1 MASGS
6 FEIDTYSWFRSLPLS
21 NCVNGYPQ
29 GTMFAVGDCTFL
41 NPYTFYQYQSS
52 VGSIDTS
59 TLSNVLTSTSKANLI
74 STTTSLMS
82 SINYNRRQIVS
93 TIPLMRWISS
103 GTIETYPFSF
113 LSTLAPYNW
122 STMSTIQSTIPYQFT
137 SSGLFGFITSNV
149 YPSCAPYS
157 LFSTIPILISTFG
170 STLVSSIS
178 SNFVSTLPSVL
189 SSVIARSESFDFR
202 STFSTTNYANLNI
215 PFSNVWL
222 GGDVRDLIGTRN
234 YNVFVDYQYSIYV
247 STSSDPVTWVST
259 FGRFSYP
266 ETYTNSNIYV
276 TINTG
281 TRIGDRQYSE
291 IHVKQMFTPDASG
304 DLSSP
309 FPTTTGANSNF
320 YGSVRLLSSMS
331 ATGPGEIFVDI
342 FSPGANNY
350 TFTLVPR

>member
-52 VGSIDTS
+52 VGAIDTS
-59 TLSNVLTSTSKANLI
+59 TLSNVLTSTANANLI
-74 STTTSLMS
+74 STTSGLMS
-82 SINYNRRQIVS
+82 SIDYNRRQIVS

-103 GTIETYPFSF
+103 GTIETYPFTH
-113 LSTLAPYNW
+113 LSTIAPYN
-122 STMSTIQSTIPYQFT
+122 SNAMSTIQSTIPYQFT
-137 SSGLFGFITSNV
+137 SSGFFGFITSNL

-157 LFSTIPILISTFG
+157 LFSTIPVLASTFN

-178 SNFVSTLPSVL
+178 SNYVSTLPSVI
-189 SSVIARSESFDFR
+189 SSVVVPNQIFNFT
-202 STFSTTNYANLNI
+202 STFSTLNYRDLII

-222 GGDVRDLIGTRN
+222 GEDMTNLIGSQN

-247 STSSDPVTWVST
+247 STSRDPVTWVST
-259 FGRFSYP
+259 FGRLS
-266 ETYTNSNIYV
+266 YTNTVSSLVQTNYPV
-276 TINTG
+276 TS
-281 TRIGDRQYSE
+281 TRIGDGQYSE
-291 IHVKQMFTPDASG
+291 VHVKQMITPGANATLLITS
-304 DLSSP
+304 
-309 FPTTTGANSNF
+309 GANSNF
-320 YGSVRLLSSMS
+320 YATTRLLSSIS
-331 ATGPGEIFVDI
+331 AAGPGEIFVDI

>member
-52 VGSIDTS
+52 VGAIDTS
-59 TLSNVLTSTSKANLI
+59 TLSNVLTSTANANLI
-74 STTTSLMS
+74 STTSGLMS
-82 SINYNRRQIVS
+82 SIDYNRRQIVS

-103 GTIETYPFSF
+103 GTIETYPFTH
-113 LSTLAPYNW
+113 LSTIAPYN
-122 STMSTIQSTIPYQFT
+122 SNAMSTIQSTIPYQFT
-137 SSGLFGFITSNV
+137 SSGLFGFITSNL

-157 LFSTIPILISTFG
+157 LFSTIPVLASTFN

-178 SNFVSTLPSVL
+178 SNFVSTLSSL
-189 SSVIARSESFDFR
+189 ISSVVVPNQIFNFT
-202 STFSTTNYANLNI
+202 STFSTSTYADLTI
-215 PFSNVWL
+215 LSSNVWL
-222 GGDVRDLIGTRN
+222 GQEMRDLIGTRN

-247 STSSDPVTWVST
+247 STNRDPVTWVST

-266 ETYTNSNIYV
+266 ITYTQSNSYTI
-276 TINTG
+276 INTN
-281 TRIGDRQYSE
+281 TRVGDRQYSE
-291 IHVKQMFTPDASG
+291 VHVRQMFVPDSNAPIPIS
-304 DLSSP
+304 D
-309 FPTTTGANSNF
+309 GANSNF
-320 YGSVRLLSSMS
+320 YATTRLLSSIS
-331 ATGPGEIFVDI
+331 AAGPGEIFVDI

>member
-41 NPYTFYQYQSS
+41 SPYTFYQYQSS
-52 VGSIDTS
+52 VGAIDTS
-59 TLSNVLTSTSKANLI
+59 TLSNALTSTANANLT
-74 STTTSLMS
+74 STTVGLMS
-82 SINYNRRQIVS
+82 SIDYNRRQIVS

-103 GTIETYPFSF
+103 GTIETFPFTH
-113 LSTLAPYNW
+113 LSTIQPYNW
-122 STMSTIQSTIPYQFT
+122 STMSTIQSTIPFQFT

-157 LFSTIPILISTFG
+157 LFSTIPILASTFG

-178 SNFVSTLPSVL
+178 SNYVSTLPSVI
-189 SSVIARSESFDFR
+189 SSVVVPSEIFDFR
-202 STFSTTNYANLNI
+202 STFSTTNYATLDI

-222 GGDVRDLIGTRN
+222 GEELRN
-234 YNVFVDYQYSIYV
+234 VLNKDRYNVFIDYQYSIYV
-247 STSSDPVTWVST
+247 STNRDPVTWVST

-266 ETYTNSNIYV
+266 NTLDTVYYNTI
-276 TINTG
+276 INTN
-281 TRIGDRQYSE
+281 TRIGNSQYCE
-291 IHVKQMFTPDASG
+291 VHVKQMFIPG
-304 DLSSP
+304 L
-309 FPTTTGANSNF
+309 PTGPIVTTNNGNSNF
-320 YGSVRLLSSMS
+320 YGTVRLLSSIQ
-331 ATGPGEIFVDI
+331 ATGTGEIFIDI

>member
-52 VGSIDTS
+52 VGAIDTS
-59 TLSNVLTSTSKANLI
+59 TLSNVLTSTANANLI
-74 STTTSLMS
+74 STTSGLMS
-82 SINYNRRQIVS
+82 SIDYNRRQIVS

-103 GTIETYPFSF
+103 GTITTYPFTH
-113 LSTLAPYNW
+113 LSTIQPYNW

-157 LFSTIPILISTFG
+157 LFSTIPILVSTFG

-178 SNFVSTLPSVL
+178 SNYVSTLPSVI
-189 SSVIARSESFDFR
+189 SSVVVPSEIFDFK
-202 STFSTTNYANLNI
+202 STIRATNYADLKI
-215 PFSNVWL
+215 VFSNVWL
-222 GGDVRDLIGTRN
+222 TPELTAVVESGRYD
-234 YNVFVDYQYSIYV
+234 VFVDYQYSMYI
-247 STSSDPVTWVST
+247 STNLDSMTWVST
-259 FGRFSYP
+259 LGRFSYP
-266 ETYTNSNIYV
+266 YSLTNPNGYTGVNTV
-276 TINTG
+276 TRAGNL
-281 TRIGDRQYSE
+281 QYSE
-291 IHVKQMFTPDASG
+291 IHVKQMF
-304 DLSSP
+304 SP
-309 FPTTTGANSNF
+309 LPSNVTILTSAGANSNF
-320 YGSVRLLSSMS
+320 YPTVLLQSSIH
-331 ATGPGEIFVDI
+331 ATGSGEIFVDI